1 MNFWPPLNPARY
13 QPSHFFVSTLLYWVS
28 LFPLQ
33 LDLIRYCCHFEHL
46 NNGFTLEALN
56 SQLRCSFDSPS
67 CLLLQVESTAN
78 FSLPSIVKIE
88 RWTLEWTSIF
98 LTKNHIRFSSNLIS
112 HKFSSPPSK
121 NKLIELFAFCNKKKI
136 LLPLLILFSCPKG
149 IGRIMNHH
157 LAFVLLCKTLRR
169 FHYILTLK
177 KVHICY
183 ERREG
188 LAHN

>member
-1 MNFWPPLNPARY
+1 MGGIGNVQRPLKIIPQFPLVPPFFHTLQICQLMPLSRHPFVNEFLASSEPCY

-67 CLLLQVESTAN
+67 CLLLQVESIAN
-78 FSLPSIVKIE
+78 FSLPSIVKIVQ
-88 RWTLEWTSIF
+88 WTLEWTSIF

-112 HKFSSPPSK
+112 HKFSSVSFEEQA
-121 NKLIELFAFCNKKKI
+121 NWAFCI
-136 LLPLLILFSCPKG
+136 L
-149 IGRIMNHH
+149 
-157 LAFVLLCKTLRR
+157 
-169 FHYILTLK
+169 
-177 KVHICY
+177 
-183 ERREG
+183 
-188 LAHN
+188 